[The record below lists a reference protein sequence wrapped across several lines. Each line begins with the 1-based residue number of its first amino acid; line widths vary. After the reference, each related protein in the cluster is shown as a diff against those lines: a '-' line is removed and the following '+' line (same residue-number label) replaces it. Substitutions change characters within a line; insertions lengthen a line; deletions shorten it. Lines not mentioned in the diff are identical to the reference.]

1 MIKPR
6 YSFTVLLLL
15 VLFLFGTQGCFL
27 SDSDDD
33 DDPGEPFITGAVT
46 DLDADS
52 RRLLVEE
59 DPDIDGALEN
69 GGNKIWL
76 SVTDRTEI
84 YTETNG
90 RLEECNFSCLR
101 VGVIVTVWVTGPVA
115 ESYPLQGTASR
126 IEITAE

>member
-1 MIKPR
+1 MPR
-6 YSFTVLLLL
+6 HSFTVLFLF

-27 SDSDDD
+27 SDSDDGE
-33 DDPGEPFITGAVT
+33 DPGEPFITGVVT

-59 DPDIDGALEN
+59 DPNVDGAHEN

-76 SVTDRTEI
+76 SVTGRTEI
-84 YTETNG
+84 HTVTNG
-90 RLEECNFSCLR
+90 RLEECNFSCFR
-101 VGVIVTVWVTGPVA
+101 PGVIVTAWVTGPVA

-126 IEITAE
+126 IEIAAE